1 LLISDIYYEM
11 IIRKTILQNSLQ
23 MATIAQHH
31 QAFEYDFNE
40 C

>member
-1 LLISDIYYEM
+1 
-11 IIRKTILQNSLQ
+11 